1 MIPLSPLSLIRS
13 RSVQPPA
20 NQSRGLAGRAIA
32 LFKLT
37 ADHLAIGVVLLACPM
52 ILSGVALHLA

>member
-1 MIPLSPLSLIRS
+1 MIPQRSASPVRRKPIPSS
-13 RSVQPPA
+13 A
-20 NQSRGLAGRAIA
+20 NRPHGAIGRVIA

-37 ADHLAIGVVLLACPM
+37 ADHLAIGVVLLACPL